1 MITKEIEEVKIGDN
15 VEVYRLSDKDAVYK
29 TMIEDIFPGNVY
41 QIAVPSLNM
50 IPMRISRGDK
60 IELAF
65 HRASG
70 RYVAVMY
77 VMGIVKDGG
86 MRSALLSQSTPF
98 SEKQR
103 RESYRVALKI
113 KLQVFESA
121 EEEQQ
126 TVGEGIIAENTG
138 EAENLIG
145 EKGLTDDAAAT
156 NAKEMNLTDEK
167 GVAANTTK
175 AIPVIENTE
184 RASVL
189 EILSSK
195 DISASGIAFISK
207 MAYEPGSI
215 HMLGLHLNETEQDQP
230 RRNKSTDNTPSAQAS
245 SKEEP
250 FMISAEIVRAVKL
263 YETNSY
269 FIGMRFDELTSS
281 SSDRIERYIMLQ
293 QQSMMKKRSRY

>member
-1 MITKEIEEVKIGDN
+1 MITKEIEAVQIGDN
-15 VEVYRLSDKDAVYK
+15 VEVCRLSDKDAVYK

-50 IPMRISRGDK
+50 IPMRINRGDK

-103 RESYRVALKI
+103 RESYRVALKV
-113 KLQVFESA
+113 KLQVFESCD
-121 EEEQQ
+121 EEQQ
-126 TVGEGIIAENTG
+126 TDGEEFTGENTD
-138 EAENLIG
+138 EAEKLTG
-145 EKGLTDDAAAT
+145 ENGLTDAAAASPT
-156 NAKEMNLTDEK
+156 
-167 GVAANTTK
+167 V
-175 AIPVIENTE
+175 ENTE
-184 RASVL
+184 RSSVL

-207 MAYEPGSI
+207 IAYEPGSI

-230 RRNKSTDNTPSAQAS
+230 VKGAEKDQSAS
-245 SKEEP
+245 DKTLTGEEP
-250 FMISAEIVRAVKL
+250 LMLSAEIVRAVKL

-269 FIGMRFDELTSS
+269 FVGMRFNELTNS
-281 SSDRIERYIMLQ
+281 SSDRIEKFIMLQ
-293 QQSMMKKRSRY
+293 QQSMMKRRSRYQ

>member
-15 VEVYRLSDKDAVYK
+15 VEVCRLSDKDAVYK

-50 IPMRISRGDK
+50 IPMRINRGDK

-113 KLQVFESA
+113 KLQVFES
-121 EEEQQ
+121 EKEEQQ
-126 TVGEGIIAENTG
+126 TTGENTTG
-138 EAENLIG
+138 AEEFSAEAEKLTG
-145 EKGLTDDAAAT
+145 EKGLAD
-156 NAKEMNLTDEK
+156 K
-167 GVAANTTK
+167 TTK
-175 AIPVIENTE
+175 PSLIIENTE
-184 RASVL
+184 RSSVL

-207 MAYEPGSI
+207 IAYEPGSI
-215 HMLGLHLNETEQDQP
+215 HMLGLHLNEIKQDQP
-230 RRNKSTDNTPSAQAS
+230 QKNKSTDDTPSTQGS
-245 SKEEP
+245 SREEP
-250 FMISAEIVRAVKL
+250 LMLSAEIVRAVKL

-269 FIGMRFDELTSS
+269 FVGMRFNELANS
-281 SSDRIERYIMLQ
+281 SSDRIEKYIMLQ
-293 QQSMMKKRSRY
+293 QQSMMKKRSRYQ